1 MDITNYDQMNSMEL
15 DVLREI
21 GSIGTGNAATAL
33 SSLLNT
39 KVSMELP
46 EVAIMDYNEAILKM
60 GGPERIVAG
69 VMSRIKGEIDGI
81 MLYTQEL
88 DAINMMLEGV
98 LGKKIENF
106 FEMSELEV
114 SAIIEVGNIII
125 SSYTNAL
132 TTLADIKTSLSV
144 PGISINMLGGILTVP
159 MAEYGYETNKILTIG
174 GKLSMGEKELKS
186 NLILLPDLKSL
197 NHIFEKLGIKND

>member
-46 EVAIMDYNEAILKM
+46 EVAVMDYNEAIRKM

-69 VMSRIKGEIDGI
+69 VMSRIKGEIEGI

-132 TTLADIKTSLSV
+132 TTLADMKTSLSV

-186 NLILLPDLKSL
+186 NLILLPDIKSL

>member
-33 SSLLNT
+33 SALLDT
-39 KVSMELP
+39 KVKMSLP
-46 EVAIMDYNEAILKM
+46 EVAIMDYNEAIAKM

-69 VMSRIKGEIDGI
+69 VMSRIKGEVDGI

-88 DAINMMLEGV
+88 DAINHMLKGV
-98 LGKKIENF
+98 LGKEIDSF
-106 FEMSELEV
+106 FELSEMEV
-114 SAIIEVGNIII
+114 SAIIEIGNIII

-132 TTLADIKTSLSV
+132 TTLADLKTTLSV
-144 PGISINMLGGILTVP
+144 PGFSVNMLGGILTVP

-174 GKLSMGEKELKS
+174 GKLFVGEKELKS
-186 NLILLPDLKSL
+186 NLIMLPDLKSL
-197 NHIFEKLGIKND
+197 NHIFAKLGIKE

>member
-132 TTLADIKTSLSV
+132 TTLADMKTSLSV

>member
-106 FEMSELEV
+106 FEMTELEV

-132 TTLADIKTSLSV
+132 TTLADMKTSLSV

>member
-1 MDITNYDQMNSMEL
+1 MDLTNYEQMNSMEL
-15 DVLREI
+15 DVLKEI

-39 KVSMELP
+39 KVTMSLP
-46 EVAIMDYNEAILKM
+46 EVTVMDYNEAISKM
-60 GGPERIVAG
+60 GGPEKIVAG
-69 VMSRIKGEIDGI
+69 VMSRIKGEINGI

-98 LGKKIENF
+98 LGKRIENF
-106 FEMSELEV
+106 FELSEMEV

-125 SSYTNAL
+125 SSYNGAL
-132 TTLADIKTSLSV
+132 TTLADMNTTLSV

-159 MAEYGYETNKILTIG
+159 MAEYGYESNKILTIG
-174 GKLSMGEKELKS
+174 GKLSMGERELKS

-197 NHIFEKLGIKND
+197 NHIFGKLGIKND

>member
-46 EVAIMDYNEAILKM
+46 EVAVMDYNEAIRKM

-132 TTLADIKTSLSV
+132 TTLADMKTSLSV